1 MSNYKFL
8 NAQDII
14 QRYTKHLSGIRSGRV
29 NSSILEPILVEA
41 YGSMMHFHELAT
53 ITIPEPAQL
62 LITPFDKGLI
72 PAMIKALSNSNIGV
86 NPMDDGA
93 GIRLNFP
100 PLTEETRKQRVK
112 EIHKLMEEA
121 RIEIRLK
128 RQDVLKHQK
137 AKKESSEISEDDLKK
152 IEEDVQ
158 KEVEDLNKEIQKI
171 TDSKEAEI
179 MKM

>member
-1 MSNYKFL
+1 MASYKFL
-8 NAQDII
+8 NAKEITE
-14 QRYTKHLSGIRSGRV
+14 RYTKHLSGIRSGRV
-29 NSSILEPILVEA
+29 NASILETILVEA

-72 PAMIKALSNSNIGV
+72 GPMVKAISNSNIGV

-121 RIEIRLK
+121 KIEIRLK
-128 RQDVLKHQK
+128 RQDAIKTQK
-137 AKKESSEISEDDLKK
+137 AQKESGDISEDDLKQVELD
-152 IEEDVQ
+152 IQ
-158 KEVEDLNKEIQKI
+158 KEVEEVNKEVERI
-171 TDSKEAEI
+171 TKSKEEEI